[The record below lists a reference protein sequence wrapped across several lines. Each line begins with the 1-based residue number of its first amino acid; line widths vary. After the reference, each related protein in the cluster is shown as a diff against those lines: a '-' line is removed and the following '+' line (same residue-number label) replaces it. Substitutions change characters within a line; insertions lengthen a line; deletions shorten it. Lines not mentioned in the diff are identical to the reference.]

1 MDGVE
6 FRSVSYRIGARTLLD
21 DFTVAVGA
29 GETLALVGAS
39 GAGKTTVLKLV
50 NRLLLPDAGDVC
62 VQGRDTREW
71 DPIRL
76 RRSVGY
82 VIQDV
87 GLFPHLTVADN
98 VAVVPRLEQW
108 PDDRVAVRVREL
120 LELIGLPPEEYSGRW
135 PDELSGGQR
144 QRVGVA
150 RALAVDP
157 PVLLMDEPFGAL
169 DPITRRQLQQEFR
182 RIQARVAKCV
192 ILVTHDM
199 AEALALADR
208 IGVLD
213 EGRLIWC
220 GTPKAIGEADDPR
233 VRDLVETVLAG
244 PHGPAAF
251 DSAQARKAGHD
262 DGRA

>member
-6 FRSVSYRIGARTLLD
+6 FRHVSYRIRGGAPILD
-21 DFTVAVGA
+21 DFSLTVGS
-29 GETLALVGAS
+29 GETFALVGAS

-50 NRLLLPDAGDVC
+50 NRLLLPDAGDVR
-62 VQGRDTREW
+62 VQGIDTREW

-108 PDDRVAVRVREL
+108 PEDRVAERVREL
-120 LELIGLPPEEYSGRW
+120 LELIGLAPEMYTRRW

-150 RALAVDP
+150 RALAIDP

-169 DPITRRQLQQEFR
+169 DPITRRQLRQEFR

-220 GTPKAIGEADDPR
+220 GTSREITQSDDLR
-233 VRDLVETVLAG
+233 VRALVESVG
-244 PHGPAAF
+244 PPRGGPAT
-251 DSAQARKAGHD
+251 DGQYARPT
-262 DGRA
+262 